1 MYIMARINR
10 YDVLSATAIKPGVSG
25 FFTRSK
31 TSVPVSDSQ
40 DIVVLSTVGGLNH
53 LAKNVCVDCGAARR
67 KHGVPVVTGV
77 VFVDKGGATRPGLR
91 CRAKVNQPKSCLTLV
106 SSN

>member
-10 YDVLSATAIKPGVSG
+10 YDVLSVTAIKPGVPG

-31 TSVPVSDSQ
+31 TSISVSDSQ

-53 LAKNVCVDCGAARR
+53 LAKNVCVNCKAAKRR
-67 KHGVPVVTGV
+67 GGVPVVTGV
-77 VFVDKGGATRPGLR
+77 VFVDRGGATRPGLR
-91 CRAKVNQPKSCLTLV
+91 CKAKINQPKSCLTLV